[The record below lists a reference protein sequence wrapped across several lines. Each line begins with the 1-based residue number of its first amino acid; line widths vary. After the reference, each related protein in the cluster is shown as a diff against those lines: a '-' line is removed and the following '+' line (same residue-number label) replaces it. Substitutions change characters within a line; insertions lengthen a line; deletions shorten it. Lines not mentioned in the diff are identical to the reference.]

1 MLWNRTSDLSTSAG
15 RYALVVFEHR
25 GATWPLRM
33 LRPGFR
39 HCFCLVQDGAIWSLC
54 DPLKTRIVL
63 RSVPE
68 LTELDLLEVFEEQ
81 GAIVL
86 RGLVASGE
94 CGRRAMLRPMTCVEV
109 VKRILNLDLPSVF
122 TPHQLYLRLLRLPA
136 PFQRFESI
144 TASEIA
150 LDVIH
155 E

>member
-1 MLWNRTSDLSTSAG
+1 MLWDRTSDLCASPW
-15 RYALVVFEHR
+15 RCALVVFEHR

-39 HCFCLVQDGAIWSLC
+39 HCFCLVQDSAIWSLC

-63 RSVPE
+63 RPVPD
-68 LTELDLLEVFEEQ
+68 LTELDLLEVFEDQ
-81 GAIVL
+81 GAVVL
-86 RGLVASGE
+86 RGLVASE
-94 CGRRAMLRPMTCVEV
+94 ERGRRAMLRPMTCVEV

-136 PFQRFESI
+136 PLPRFERI

-150 LDVIH
+150 LDVAD
-155 E
+155 